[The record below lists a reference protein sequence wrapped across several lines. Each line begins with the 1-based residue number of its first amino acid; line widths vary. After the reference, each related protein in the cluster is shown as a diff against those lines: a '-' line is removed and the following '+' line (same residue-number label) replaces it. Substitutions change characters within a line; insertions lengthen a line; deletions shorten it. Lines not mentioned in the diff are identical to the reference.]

1 MNYKETNL
9 VGISWTR
16 CKSITITNPL
26 ANDPTPRP
34 AVQQPP
40 KPIALFNE
48 ETVTQLSNNSISK
61 QDLGYCSTEFNPTS
75 TIPLID
81 LDTGL
86 PTGEIITHA
95 KLYTILYSLYMQAA
109 LDRDN
114 LQ

>member
-9 VGISWTR
+9 TGTSWTR

-26 ANDPTPRP
+26 ANDPTPGP

-48 ETVTQLSNNSISK
+48 ETVTQLSNNSVSK
-61 QDLGYCSTEFNPTS
+61 QDTGYCSTEFNPIS

-81 LDTGL
+81 TETGA
-86 PTGEIITHA
+86 PTGETITHA
-95 KLYTILYSLYMQAA
+95 ELYRILFSLYMQTATSRDA
-109 LDRDN
+109 L
-114 LQ
+114 Q